1 MGSGVDTISSFG
13 TMVCGCCQA
22 FPPSPADGLG
32 VERGHPNVVVQG
44 AGVGS
49 GVDTISSSGK
59 MVCGCCEAFP
69 PSPADDLGVERGHP
83 SAVVQGAGVGSDVDT
98 ISSFGK
104 MVCGCCEAFPPSP
117 ADDLG
122 VERGHPNVV
131 SQALKSMFGEVTGV
145 GGFGVL
151 GPGLEAVERAS
162 PLPATWS
169 DAAEIKDKGVL
180 LRFTSVLESSLVEAP
195 LFATTVEEKCV
206 VGNSE
211 ARVEARISV
220 AC

>member
-13 TMVCGCCQA
+13 
-22 FPPSPADGLG
+22 
-32 VERGHPNVVVQG
+32 
-44 AGVGS
+44 
-49 GVDTISSSGK
+49 K
-59 MVCGCCEAFP
+59 MVCECC
-69 PSPADDLGVERGHP
+69 
-83 SAVVQGAGVGSDVDT
+83 Q
-98 ISSFGK
+98 
-104 MVCGCCEAFPPSP
+104 AFPPSP

-122 VERGHPNVV
+122 VERGHPNAV
-131 SQALKSMFGEVTGV
+131 SQTLKSWFGEVTGV

-169 DAAEIKDKGVL
+169 EAAEMKDKGVV
-180 LRFTSVLESSLVEAP
+180 LRSTSAPEFSLVEVR

-220 AC
+220 ALRAGEDAF